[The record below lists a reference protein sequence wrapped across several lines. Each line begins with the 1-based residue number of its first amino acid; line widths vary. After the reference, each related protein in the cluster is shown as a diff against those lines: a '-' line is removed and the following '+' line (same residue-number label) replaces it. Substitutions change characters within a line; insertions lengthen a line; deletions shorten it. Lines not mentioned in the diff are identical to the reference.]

1 MTDHRSINRLA
12 SDICNFI
19 HHFIDV
25 YSYTRPLILTPHQ
38 QRPVPSLYNWDHDQ
52 VIVPHGLLWMDM
64 NKVSKYA
71 YPKILTC
78 MYVRALQSHL
88 LTDDLLLAYQV

>member
-1 MTDHRSINRLA
+1 
-12 SDICNFI
+12 
-19 HHFIDV
+19 V
-25 YSYTRPLILTPHQ
+25 YSYTRLILNPHQ

-52 VIVPHGLLWMDM
+52 VIVPHGFLWMDM

-71 YPKILTC
+71 YPKVLTC

-88 LTDDLLLAYQV
+88 LTDDLLTYQV

>member
-1 MTDHRSINRLA
+1 MWN
-12 SDICNFI
+12 
-19 HHFIDV
+19 
-25 YSYTRPLILTPHQ
+25 PHQ

-64 NKVSKYA
+64 NEVSIYA
-71 YPKILTC
+71 YPKVLTC
-78 MYVRALQSHL
+78 MYVHALQSHL